1 LDAGKFEMF
10 DVALR
15 RLMLACVL
23 VLAATVSGSA
33 KTTRTSFD
41 GSWSVLII
49 TDAGTCDR
57 TYRYGVRIAEG
68 QMHYDGGM
76 GVVLS
81 GQVTPKGNVRVKL
94 SQGDAVAQ
102 GSGRLSRSTGSGK
115 WHRRTC
121 AARVVGRPSA
131 ANRRRRDQVE
141 KSRTALY
148 TFAAASRSKV
158 RANQLPRS
166 VNRAE
171 PRR

>member
-1 LDAGKFEMF
+1 MP
-10 DVALR
+10 
-15 RLMLACVL
+15 ACVL

-57 TYRYGVRIAEG
+57 TYRYGIGIAEG

-81 GQVTPKGNVRVKL
+81 GQVSPKGSVRVKL

-102 GSGRLSRSTGSGK
+102 GSGRLSKSTGAGK
-115 WHRRTC
+115 WQGASPNLRCSGRWQAERR
-121 AARVVGRPSA
+121 
-131 ANRRRRDQVE
+131 Q
-141 KSRTALY
+141 
-148 TFAAASRSKV
+148 
-158 RANQLPRS
+158 
-166 VNRAE
+166 
-171 PRR
+171 

>member
-1 LDAGKFEMF
+1 
-10 DVALR
+10 
-15 RLMLACVL
+15 MLACVL

-41 GSWSVLII
+41 GSWSVLIT

-57 TYRYGVRIAEG
+57 TYRYGIRIAEG

-102 GSGRLSRSTGSGK
+102 GSGRLSKSTGSGE
-115 WHRRTC
+115 WQGASPNLRC
-121 AARVVGRPSA
+121 SGRWQA
-131 ANRRRRDQVE
+131 E
-141 KSRTALY
+141 
-148 TFAAASRSKV
+148 RS
-158 RANQLPRS
+158 Q
-166 VNRAE
+166 
-171 PRR
+171 

>member
-1 LDAGKFEMF
+1 MF
-10 DVALR
+10 DVALL
-15 RLMLACVL
+15 RLMLTCVL

-115 WHRRTC
+115 WQGASPNLRCSGRWQAERR
-121 AARVVGRPSA
+121 
-131 ANRRRRDQVE
+131 Q
-141 KSRTALY
+141 
-148 TFAAASRSKV
+148 
-158 RANQLPRS
+158 
-166 VNRAE
+166 
-171 PRR
+171 